1 MVKQPNVINYLEA
14 GLRASNLRRAVI
26 ANNIANLET
35 PGYRR
40 YEVKFEEQLA
50 KAMASGGSVD
60 PEQLRA
66 SITQPMNSPVA
77 PNGNDVNPFTEFGE
91 MFKND
96 GTYKTYVRLLAK
108 VYRQMELAINTR

>member
-1 MVKQPNVINYLEA
+1 MVKKNVINYREA

-40 YEVKFEEQLA
+40 YDVAFQEHLA
-50 KAMASGGSVD
+50 KAMESGGSVD
-60 PEQLRA
+60 LEAIKA
-66 SITQPMNSPVA
+66 SIIQPMNSPVA

-108 VYRQMELAINTR
+108 AYRQMELAIDTK